1 MKSTFAQIILPLNL
15 KGTFTYKVPAELA
28 EKIEIGMRV
37 LVPFGGKKIYTGIVF
52 DLHDQ
57 EPDTFAPKEIINLLD
72 DFPILPKEQIS
83 FWDWLSKYYL
93 CNIGE
98 IYRFAFPSS
107 LKLESETY
115 LKLKPGV
122 TIDFQNLDV
131 NEMYLIQALEVRQL
145 INLTEIEAFIPK
157 KEIVKT
163 IKSLIDLQYIEVDEK
178 IAEKY
183 KAKEIAFLKIN
194 EEEVSSKSL
203 AQILLLLKKAPK
215 QQELFL
221 LLLEQHTEDPEKTIK
236 KSDIFED
243 GNFAHSQ
250 LKSLMEKN
258 LVLEYYLQKDRL
270 QTYEGEIEDLDSLTD
285 AQLEAKTEID
295 KAFEE
300 GKNVLLHGVTSSG
313 KTHLYLDKIEET
325 IEAGK
330 NVLFL
335 LPEIAITKQ
344 IVQRLEKKYGKQ
356 LGFYHQKLTD
366 FERVE
371 VWRRVRNNDLKILIG
386 TRNALFLPYQNLG
399 LIVVDEEHDSAY
411 KPREVSPFF
420 NAKDASQVLA
430 KMYGA
435 NVILGSA
442 TPSVESYYLAKKEK
456 LAYVFLGERFGKVK
470 LPEFE
475 LINFKEEQDSKKII
489 GNFSLKLIEEI
500 KKEVDRKKQTMIL
513 HNRRGYANV
522 VECES
527 CGYVNYCSNC
537 DVVMTYHKFSNEMK
551 CHYCG
556 QKASKPNACPKCNSE
571 NLNVR
576 GVGVEQIHE
585 EMVKI
590 FPEAEVDR
598 MDVDSMRKKFAYEK
612 LYEKLEDGET
622 DILVGTQMISKGL
635 DFENIELVAIP
646 RADSMLY
653 VQDFRAEE
661 RAFQLIT
668 QVSGRAGRISGEGK
682 VLIQTYNPE
691 HSVFQ
696 LIKEN
701 DPSKIYKH
709 FLEERKKF
717 LYPPF
722 VKLIMIE
729 LKHRKED
736 KVNRASQFLGSILH
750 KYLPPECILGPE
762 KSPIGKLNLMYQY
775 QILLKLPRGKNYSE
789 YKNLILKSFEE
800 FEEITA
806 YQSIKKLIFVDF

>member
-1 MKSTFAQIILPLNL
+1 L
-15 KGTFTYKVPAELA
+15 
-28 EKIEIGMRV
+28 
-37 LVPFGGKKIYTGIVF
+37 
-52 DLHDQ
+52 DQ
-57 EPDTFAPKEIINLLD
+57 
-72 DFPILPKEQIS
+72 
-83 FWDWLSKYYL
+83 
-93 CNIGE
+93 
-98 IYRFAFPSS
+98 
-107 LKLESETY
+107 
-115 LKLKPGV
+115 
-122 TIDFQNLDV
+122 
-131 NEMYLIQALEVRQL
+131 
-145 INLTEIEAFIPK
+145 
-157 KEIVKT
+157 
-163 IKSLIDLQYIEVDEK
+163 
-178 IAEKY
+178 
-183 KAKEIAFLKIN
+183 
-194 EEEVSSKSL
+194 
-203 AQILLLLKKAPK
+203 
-215 QQELFL
+215 
-221 LLLEQHTEDPEKTIK
+221 
-236 KSDIFED
+236 
-243 GNFAHSQ
+243 
-250 LKSLMEKN
+250 
-258 LVLEYYLQKDRL
+258 
-270 QTYEGEIEDLDSLTD
+270 
-285 AQLEAKTEID
+285 
-295 KAFEE
+295 
-300 GKNVLLHGVTSSG
+300 
-313 KTHLYLDKIEET
+313 IEET

-371 VWRRVRNNDLKILIG
+371 VWRSVKNNDLKILIG

-399 LIVVDEEHDSAY
+399 LIIVDEEHDSAY

-420 NAKDASQVLA
+420 NAKDATQVLA
-430 KMYGA
+430 KMYDA
-435 NVILGSA
+435 KVILGSA

-456 LAYVFLGERFGKVK
+456 LAYVFLGERFGNVK

-500 KKEVDRKKQTMIL
+500 KKELDRKKQTMIL

-522 VECES
+522 IECES

-556 QKASKPNACPKCNSE
+556 QKASKPKVCPKCNSE
-571 NLNVR
+571 NLNER

-585 EMVKI
+585 EMMKI

-612 LYEKLEDGET
+612 LYEKLEEGET

-682 VLIQTYNPE
+682 ILIQTYNPQ

-701 DPSKIYKH
+701 DPAKIYEH

-736 KVNRASQFLGSILH
+736 KVNRASQFLGSIFH
-750 KYLPPECILGPE
+750 KYLPSECILGPE

-775 QILLKLPRGKNYSE
+775 QILLKLPRGKNYNE
-789 YKNLILKSFEE
+789 YKNLVLKSFEE
-800 FEEITA
+800 FDEITA
-806 YQSIKKLIFVDF
+806 YQSIKKMIFVDF

>member
-1 MKSTFAQIILPLNL
+1 MNFAQIILPLNL
-15 KGTFTYKVPAELA
+15 KGTFTYKVPDELV
-28 EKIEIGMRV
+28 ENLKIGMRV
-37 LVPFGGKKIYTGIVF
+37 LVSFRGKKIYTGIVAEIHQN
-52 DLHDQ
+52 DP
-57 EPDTFAPKEIINLLD
+57 ETFVPKEIISILD
-72 DFPILPKEQIS
+72 DSPILPLEQIS
-83 FWDWLSKYYL
+83 FWSWISEYYM
-93 CNIGE
+93 CNLGE

-115 LKLKPGV
+115 LKIKPNV
-122 TIDFQNLDV
+122 KVDFENLDV

-145 INLTEIEAFIPK
+145 INVTEIEAFIPK

-163 IKSLIDLQYIEVDEK
+163 IKSLIDLQYIEIDEK

-183 KAKEIAFLKIN
+183 RAKEIAYLRIN
-194 EEEVSSKSL
+194 DAELAGSSL
-203 AQILLLLKKAPK
+203 PQILLSLKRSPK
-215 QQELFL
+215 QQEMFL
-221 LLLEQHTEDPEKTIK
+221 AILEKQTENPEKPIR
-236 KSDIFED
+236 KSEIFDD
-243 GNFAHSQ
+243 GNYSHAQ
-250 LKSLMEKN
+250 LKSLIERN
-258 LVLEYYLQKDRL
+258 LVQEYFLQKDRL
-270 QTYEGEIEDLDSLTD
+270 EAYQGDIEEIEKLTD
-285 AQLEAKTEID
+285 EQFRAKKEID
-295 KAFEE
+295 EAFGE

-313 KTHLYLDKIEET
+313 KTHIYLEKIEDVVASE
-325 IEAGK
+325 K

-335 LPEIAITKQ
+335 LPEISLTKQ

-371 VWRRVRNNDLKILIG
+371 VWRRMKNNDIKILIG
-386 TRNALFLPYQNLG
+386 TRNALFLPFQNLG
-399 LIVVDEEHDSAY
+399 LIVIDEEHDSAY
-411 KPREVSPFF
+411 KPREVSPYF
-420 NAKDASQVLA
+420 NAKDAAQILA
-430 KMYGA
+430 KFYSA
-435 NVILGSA
+435 NLILGSA

-456 LAYVFLGERFGKVK
+456 LKYVLLAERFGNVK

-489 GNFSLKLIEEI
+489 GNFSLKLIDEI
-500 KKEVDRKKQTMIL
+500 KKELEKKKQTMIL

-522 VECES
+522 VECET

-556 QKASKPNACPKCNSE
+556 QKASKPKTCPKCHSE
-571 NLNVR
+571 NLNER

-585 EMVKI
+585 EVSRL
-590 FPEAEVDR
+590 FPDSEVDR

-612 LYEKLEDGET
+612 LYEKIEEGET
-622 DILVGTQMISKGL
+622 DIIVGTQMISKGL
-635 DFENIELVAIP
+635 DFDNIELVAIP

-661 RAFQLIT
+661 RAYQLIT

-682 VLIQTYNPE
+682 VFIQTYNPH

-701 DPSKIYKH
+701 HSEKIYQH

-736 KVNRASQFLGSILH
+736 KVNRSAQFLGSILR
-750 KYLPPECILGPE
+750 KYLPEDCILGPE

-775 QILLKLPRGKNYSE
+775 QILLKLPRGKRYSE
-789 YKNLILKSFEE
+789 MKNLVLQSFEE
-800 FEEITA
+800 FHEITA
-806 YQSIKKLIFVDF
+806 YQSIKKMIFVDF

>member
-1 MKSTFAQIILPLNL
+1 MNFAQIILPLNL
-15 KGTFTYKVPAELA
+15 KGTFTYKVPDELV
-28 EKIEIGMRV
+28 ENLKIGMRV
-37 LVPFGGKKIYTGIVF
+37 LVSFRGKKIYTGIVAEIHQN
-52 DLHDQ
+52 DP
-57 EPDTFAPKEIINLLD
+57 ETFVPKEIISILD
-72 DFPILPKEQIS
+72 DSPILPLEQIS
-83 FWDWLSKYYL
+83 FWSWISEYYM
-93 CNIGE
+93 CNLGE

-115 LKLKPGV
+115 LKIKPNV
-122 TIDFQNLDV
+122 KVDFENLDV

-145 INLTEIEAFIPK
+145 INVTEIEAFIPK

-163 IKSLIDLQYIEVDEK
+163 IKSLIDLQYIEIDEK

-183 KAKEIAFLKIN
+183 RAKEIAYLRIN
-194 EEEVSSKSL
+194 DAELAGSSL
-203 AQILLLLKKAPK
+203 PQILLSLKRSPK
-215 QQELFL
+215 QQEMFL
-221 LLLEQHTEDPEKTIK
+221 AILEKQTENPEKPIR
-236 KSDIFED
+236 KSEIFDD
-243 GNFAHSQ
+243 GNYSHAQ
-250 LKSLMEKN
+250 LKSLIERN
-258 LVLEYYLQKDRL
+258 LVQEYFLQKDRL
-270 QTYEGEIEDLDSLTD
+270 EAYQGDIEEIEKLTD
-285 AQLEAKTEID
+285 EQFRAKKEID
-295 KAFEE
+295 EAFAE

-313 KTHLYLDKIEET
+313 KTHIYLEKIEDVVASE
-325 IEAGK
+325 K

-335 LPEIAITKQ
+335 LPEISLTKQ

-371 VWRRVRNNDLKILIG
+371 VWRRMKNNDIKILIG
-386 TRNALFLPYQNLG
+386 TRNALFLPFQNLG
-399 LIVVDEEHDSAY
+399 LIVIDEEHDSAY
-411 KPREVSPFF
+411 KPREVSPYF
-420 NAKDASQVLA
+420 NAKDAAQILA
-430 KMYGA
+430 KFYSA
-435 NVILGSA
+435 NLILGSA

-456 LAYVFLGERFGKVK
+456 LKYVLLAERFGNVK

-489 GNFSLKLIEEI
+489 GNFSLKLIDEI
-500 KKEVDRKKQTMIL
+500 KKELEKKKQTMIL

-522 VECES
+522 VECET

-556 QKASKPNACPKCNSE
+556 QKASKPKTCPKCHSE
-571 NLNVR
+571 NLNER

-585 EMVKI
+585 EVSRL
-590 FPEAEVDR
+590 FPDSEVDR

-612 LYEKLEDGET
+612 LYEKIEEGET
-622 DILVGTQMISKGL
+622 DIIVGTQMISKGL
-635 DFENIELVAIP
+635 DFDNIELVAIP

-661 RAFQLIT
+661 RAYQLIT

-682 VLIQTYNPE
+682 VFIQTYNPH

-701 DPSKIYKH
+701 HSEKIYQH

-717 LYPPF
+717 VYPPF

-736 KVNRASQFLGSILH
+736 KVNRSAQFLGSILR
-750 KYLPPECILGPE
+750 KYLPEDCILGPE

-775 QILLKLPRGKNYSE
+775 QILLKLPRGKKYSE
-789 YKNLILKSFEE
+789 MKNLVLQSLEE
-800 FEEITA
+800 FDEITA
-806 YQSIKKLIFVDF
+806 YQSIKKMIFVDF

>member
-1 MKSTFAQIILPLNL
+1 MNFAQIILPLNL
-15 KGTFTYKVPAELA
+15 KGTFTYKVPDELV
-28 EKIEIGMRV
+28 ENLKIGMRV
-37 LVPFGGKKIYTGIVF
+37 LVSFRGKKIYTGIVAEIHQN
-52 DLHDQ
+52 DP
-57 EPDTFAPKEIINLLD
+57 ETFVPKEIISILD
-72 DFPILPKEQIS
+72 DSPILPLEQIS
-83 FWDWLSKYYL
+83 FWSWISEYYM
-93 CNIGE
+93 CNLGE

-115 LKLKPGV
+115 LKIKPNV
-122 TIDFQNLDV
+122 KVDFENLDV

-145 INLTEIEAFIPK
+145 INVTEIEAFIPK

-163 IKSLIDLQYIEVDEK
+163 IKSLIDLQYIEIDEK

-183 KAKEIAFLKIN
+183 RAKEIAYLRIN
-194 EEEVSSKSL
+194 DAELAGSSL
-203 AQILLLLKKAPK
+203 PQILLSLKRSPK
-215 QQELFL
+215 QQEMFL
-221 LLLEQHTEDPEKTIK
+221 AILEKQTENPEKPIR
-236 KSDIFED
+236 KSEIFDD
-243 GNFAHSQ
+243 GNYSHAQ
-250 LKSLMEKN
+250 LKALIERN
-258 LVLEYYLQKDRL
+258 LVQEYFLQKDRL
-270 QTYEGEIEDLDSLTD
+270 EAYQGDIEEIEKLTD
-285 AQLEAKTEID
+285 EQFRAKKEID
-295 KAFEE
+295 EAFAE

-313 KTHLYLDKIEET
+313 KTHIYLEKIEDVVA
-325 IEAGK
+325 AGK

-335 LPEIAITKQ
+335 LPEISLTKQ

-371 VWRRVRNNDLKILIG
+371 VWRRMKNNDIKILIG
-386 TRNALFLPYQNLG
+386 TRNALFLPFQNLG
-399 LIVVDEEHDSAY
+399 LIVIDEEHDSAY
-411 KPREVSPFF
+411 KPREVSPYF
-420 NAKDASQVLA
+420 NAKDAAQILA
-430 KMYGA
+430 KFYSA
-435 NVILGSA
+435 NLILGSA

-456 LAYVFLGERFGKVK
+456 LKYVLLAERFGNVK

-489 GNFSLKLIEEI
+489 GNFSLKLIDEI
-500 KKEVDRKKQTMIL
+500 KKELEKKKQTMIL

-522 VECES
+522 VECET

-556 QKASKPNACPKCNSE
+556 QKASKPKTCPKCHSE
-571 NLNVR
+571 NLNER

-585 EMVKI
+585 EVSRL
-590 FPEAEVDR
+590 FPDSEVDR

-612 LYEKLEDGET
+612 LYEKIEEGET
-622 DILVGTQMISKGL
+622 DIIVGTQMISKGL
-635 DFENIELVAIP
+635 DFDNIELVAIP

-661 RAFQLIT
+661 RAYQLIT

-682 VLIQTYNPE
+682 VFIQTYNPH

-701 DPSKIYKH
+701 HSEKIYQH

-736 KVNRASQFLGSILH
+736 KVNRSAQFLGSVLR
-750 KYLPPECILGPE
+750 KYLPEECILGPE

-775 QILLKLPRGKNYSE
+775 QILLKLPRGKKYSE
-789 YKNLILKSFEE
+789 MKNLVLQSLEE
-800 FEEITA
+800 FDEITA
-806 YQSIKKLIFVDF
+806 YQSIKKMIFVDF